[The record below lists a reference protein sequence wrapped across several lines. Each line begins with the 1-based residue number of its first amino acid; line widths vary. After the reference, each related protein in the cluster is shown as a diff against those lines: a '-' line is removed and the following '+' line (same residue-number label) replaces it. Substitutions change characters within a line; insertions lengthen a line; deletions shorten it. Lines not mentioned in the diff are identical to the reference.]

1 MAIKLE
7 NKPQVEAPSSAYPFG
22 NIKDNTGS
30 NNGTPVNKLVYA
42 DFHQF
47 FAKMMDESGIV
58 YNNQPENNTD
68 GFQYWLA
75 LIEEIKKYCGF
86 KTDISAS
93 ISLGSGFS
101 SAQKLIYQF
110 ADNTIEVIC
119 LLEYSTNIAANSTV
133 LSGLPNNGT
142 NFQFVGGI
150 SNFSSVDTTI
160 DMKMTTGGDVLLITP
175 LTSGSGGTKF
185 LTVAFNYKLIV

>member
-7 NKPQVEAPSSAYPFG
+7 DKPQVEAPSSAYPFG

-47 FAKMMDESGIV
+47 FAKMMYESGIS

-75 LIEEIKKYCGF
+75 LVEAIKNNCKIY
-86 KTDISAS
+86 TDISSSITAAS
-93 ISLGSGFS
+93 GISIASLVAREYVDGTIFI
-101 SAQKLIYQF
+101 SASLTF
-110 ADNTIEVIC
+110 T
-119 LLEYSTNIAANSTV
+119 SNIAANTNI
-133 LSGLPNNGT
+133 LSGIPNTAPSAFVGYTSFSSTKTMVGLYAAGT
-142 NFQFVGGI
+142 NI
-150 SNFSSVDTTI
+150 SNPFATINTLGSPTQFAFSL
-160 DMKMTTGGDVLLITP
+160 M
-175 LTSGSGGTKF
+175 
-185 LTVAFNYKLIV
+185 YKKI

>member
-7 NKPQVEAPSSAYPFG
+7 DKPQVEAPSSAYPFG

-47 FAKMMDESGIV
+47 FAKMMDESGIA

-75 LIEEIKKYCGF
+75 LVEAIKNNCG
-86 KTDISAS
+86 SYVS
-93 ISLGSGFS
+93 ISGITAGSG
-101 SAQKLIYQF
+101 I
-110 ADNTIEVIC
+110 TIDAITARQYFDGTIVIWAIITTT
-119 LLEYSTNIAANSTV
+119 SNIAANSNLISGIPNAAPNSFSCHASNGSTKFNINLYAV
-133 LSGLPNNGT
+133 LSLIQNPFGVINSGT
-142 NFQFVGGI
+142 QIAF
-150 SNFSSVDTTI
+150 D
-160 DMKMTTGGDVLLITP
+160 
-175 LTSGSGGTKF
+175 LTYRQ
-185 LTVAFNYKLIV
+185 V